1 MSARFTAG
9 ALLLVLTAATAC
21 SSGGH
26 SSGGGGGAAAQC
38 AAAVRFGGHLYWGRS
53 VADPVPI
60 GARLGGGTVPGC
72 NDGGGPEPSE
82 AVHIRAIRGLDRG
95 TAVAIEGQR
104 NRVYVWGRHTPVP
117 AALR

>member
-1 MSARFTAG
+1 MSGRFAAG

-26 SSGGGGGAAAQC
+26 SGGGGGAAAQC
-38 AAAVRFGGHLYWGRS
+38 AATVRFGGHLYRGRH
-53 VADPVPI
+53 APDPVPM

-72 NDGGGPEPSE
+72 NDGGGPEPGE
-82 AVHIRAIRGLDRG
+82 VVHIRAVRGVDRG

-104 NRVYVWGRHTPVP
+104 HQVYVRGLHAPLP